1 MGGMAHIYGQAVAK
15 ALGIEMKYIGAGGIP
30 HQVAALKGG
39 TADALLTPATPSLSL
54 VVRGEMRRVLTV
66 RDYLPRE
73 WSDAIIFARKNP
85 GWTVRED

>member
-39 TADALLTPATPSLSL
+39 LTPATPSLSL